1 MAITRITAP
10 SITGLVIPNT
20 SINNASLDSV
30 TALPSGIDTGKIG
43 QVVQGTRLTSGLENT
58 STTVYIDV
66 LSASITPSAIS
77 SKILIVIMCF
87 SNMRQTSGSECGIR
101 QRILRDSTDIY
112 TVGNNG
118 TGFSNGCSHY
128 IGASGANPDSWQTTS
143 LQYLDSP
150 SSTSSITYKLQ
161 GNNFS
166 GNYFRARDGYM
177 QLLEV
182 LA

>member
-1 MAITRITAP
+1 MAITRLNNN
-10 SITGLVIPNT
+10 SIT
-20 SINNASLDSV
+20 SV
-30 TALPSGIDTGKIG
+30 TALPSGIDVGKIG
-43 QVVQGTRLTSGLENT
+43 QVVQGTRLTSSLENT
-58 STTVYIDV
+58 STTAYIDV
-66 LSASITPSAIS
+66 LSASITPSATS

-87 SNMRQTSGSECGIR
+87 HNMRNNGGNECGIR

-112 TVGNNG
+112 TVANND

-128 IGASGANPDSWQTTS
+128 LGASGASPDSWQTTS

-150 SSTSSITYKLQ
+150 TSTSSINYKLQ